1 MNEQATPAQPVS
13 LATLMTPS
21 KTVSIDYPEMDG
33 FSVDLTFL
41 ARDEILKLRNK
52 CLKQKFNKKTRAFE
66 EQLDED
72 TFLTEYVKVI
82 IKGWSGFKYKYL
94 EEMMLIDT
102 TSLDLDRVTSHDIG
116 SQSHIAFQFD
126 RSLCPLAETSPLP
139 ALCGYRLYGHQ
150 HKCSL
155 RMLHPSIGPE
165 SSHDPGVG
173 LEI

>member
-102 TSLDLDRVTSHDIG
+102 TSLDLENELPFTQENAELLMKNSPDFDTWVT
-116 SQSHIAFQFD
+116 
-126 RSLCPLAETSPLP
+126 ET
-139 ALCGYRLYGHQ
+139 
-150 HKCSL
+150 
-155 RMLHPSIGPE
+155 
-165 SSHDPGVG
+165 VG
-173 LEI
+173 DLENFTKNK